1 MLHTRN
7 CILGKQNW
15 VKNWDGAS
23 LKDEASVT
31 TARLGYR
38 TGMNMSFL
46 CQNPPKVLKALD
58 SSL

>member
-1 MLHTRN
+1 M
-7 CILGKQNW
+7 CYIPEIAFW
-15 VKNWDGAS
+15 VSKIGS
-23 LKDEASVT
+23 RTGMGPLKDEASVT